1 VNARRID
8 RLQECGPGQART
20 RLRHAQLYLQVAQ
33 TVLAEEAGE
42 ETTVATGNAVLAA
55 IAASDALCCAR
66 AGERYR
72 GGDYRLAADLLERV
86 TGDRRLAGL
95 LRDVLD
101 LKDTG
106 HYGLVDVQLARA
118 KSAVRKAEELVTT
131 ATQQVR

>member
-1 VNARRID
+1 MNARRID

-33 TVLAEEAGE
+33 TVLIEETSE

-55 IAASDALCCAR
+55 IAACDALCCAA

-72 GGDYRLAADLLERV
+72 GSNHRLAADLLEQV
-86 TGDRRLAGL
+86 TGDQRLAGL

-101 LKDTG
+101 LKDIG

-118 KSAVRKAEELVTT
+118 KSAVRKAEELVAT
-131 ATQQVR
+131 AARQVR

>member
-1 VNARRID
+1 MNARRID
-8 RLQECGPGQART
+8 RLQECGPGQARI

-33 TVLAEEAGE
+33 TVLAEETSE

-55 IAASDALCCAR
+55 IAAGDALCCAR

-72 GGDYRLAADLLERV
+72 GSDHRLAADLLEQV

-101 LKDTG
+101 LNDIG
-106 HYGLVDVQLARA
+106 HYGPVDVQLARA
-118 KSAVRKAEELVTT
+118 TSAVRKAEEIVTT
-131 ATQQVR
+131 AARQVR

>member
-1 VNARRID
+1 MNARRID
-8 RLQECGPGQART
+8 RSQECGAGQART
-20 RLRHAQLYLQVAQ
+20 RLRQAQLYLQVAQ

-55 IAASDALCCAR
+55 IAASDALCCAM

-72 GGDYRLAADLLERV
+72 GSDHRLAADLLERV

-101 LKDTG
+101 LKDIG

-131 ATQQVR
+131 ATRHVR